1 MLELTAIG
9 LFTAFFAG
17 IASFLSPCVLP
28 LVPGYL
34 SYIAG
39 GTVAPDASLPEA
51 RAARWRTLGL
61 SACFVLGFSAVFLIL
76 GASVTAIGRLF
87 LSYRYEL
94 NIVAGIIIVIAG
106 LLIMGVVRAPLWMQR
121 YCRFEP
127 SGGGGKPWSATV
139 LGMAFG
145 FGWTPCIG
153 PVLGGILVLGAAS
166 QSVGQGTMLLGVY
179 ALGLG
184 MPFLLSAYFMAPFMR
199 RLSGLRRTG
208 RYLQI
213 TTGAILVVMGIA
225 VASGQLVRFAI
236 WLLQTFPA
244 LGNIG

>member
-1 MLELTAIG
+1 MLELTVIG
-9 LFTAFFAG
+9 LLTAFFAG

-39 GTVAPDASLPEA
+39 DSVQSSASHIEA
-51 RAARWRTLGL
+51 RVARWRALGL
-61 SACFVLGFSAVFLIL
+61 SACFVAGFSMVFLIL
-76 GASVTAIGRLF
+76 GASITVIGRLF

-94 NIVAGIIIVIAG
+94 NIAAGGVIVVAGLMV
-106 LLIMGVVRAPLWMQR
+106 MGVIRAPLWMQR
-121 YCRFEP
+121 YYRFEP
-127 SGGGGKPWSATV
+127 RSGGGKPWSATV

-153 PVLGGILVLGAAS
+153 PVLGGILILGATS
-166 QSVGQGTMLLGVY
+166 ESLGQGILLLGVY

-184 MPFLLSAYFMAPFMR
+184 VPFLLSAYFMTPFMR
-199 RLSGLRRTG
+199 RIGSLRRAG

-213 TTGAILVVMGIA
+213 ITGAILVLMGIA

-236 WLLQTFPA
+236 WLLRTFPA
-244 LGNIG
+244 LGAIG

>member
-9 LFTAFFAG
+9 FLTAFVAG

-39 GTVAPDASLPEA
+39 SPAQAALPSAETHS
-51 RAARWRTLGL
+51 ARWRTLGL
-61 SACFVLGFSAVFLIL
+61 SACFVVGFSLVFLIL
-76 GASVTAIGRLF
+76 GASITAIGRLF

-94 NIVAGIIIVIAG
+94 NIAAGIFIIFAG
-106 LLIMGVVRAPLWMQR
+106 LMIMGVMRAPQWTQR
-121 YCRFEP
+121 YYRFEP
-127 SGGGGKPWSATV
+127 TAGGGNPGSAAL

-153 PVLGGILVLGAAS
+153 PVLGGILALSATS
-166 QSVGQGTMLLGVY
+166 DSVIQGMTLLGIY

-184 MPFLLSAYFMAPFMR
+184 VPFLLSAYFVAPFMR
-199 RLSGLRRTG
+199 RLRALRRTG

-213 TTGAILVVMGIA
+213 ATGAVLVLMGIA
-225 VASGQLVRFAI
+225 VASGQLMRFAI
-236 WLLQTFPA
+236 WLLQMFPA
-244 LGNIG
+244 LGTLG

>member
-9 LFTAFFAG
+9 LLTAFVAG

-39 GTVAPDASLPEA
+39 GSMAPAASPTDA
-51 RAARWRTLGL
+51 RVARWRTLGL
-61 SACFVLGFSAVFLIL
+61 SACFVLGFSLVFLVL
-76 GASVTAIGRLF
+76 GASITAIGRLF

-94 NIVAGIIIVIAG
+94 NIVAGVIIVVAG
-106 LLIMGVVRAPLWMQR
+106 LLIMGVVRAPLWTQR
-121 YCRFEP
+121 YYRLEP
-127 SGGGGKPWSATV
+127 GTGGGKPWSATV

-153 PVLGGILVLGAAS
+153 PVLGGILVLGATS
-166 QSVGQGTMLLGVY
+166 QSVGQGMLLLGIY

-184 MPFLLSAYFMAPFMR
+184 VPFLLSAYFIAPFMR
-199 RLSGLRRTG
+199 RLGGLRRTG
-208 RYLQI
+208 RYLQMV
-213 TTGAILVVMGIA
+213 TGAILVLMGIA

-236 WLLQTFPA
+236 WLLKTFPA
-244 LGNIG
+244 LGSIG

>member
-1 MLELTAIG
+1 VLDLTIMG
-9 LFTAFFAG
+9 LFTAFLAG

-39 GTVAPDASLPEA
+39 GSIGQGAQDAGTHT
-51 RAARWRTLGL
+51 ARWRALGL
-61 SACFVLGFSAVFLIL
+61 SACFVVGFSVVFLIL
-76 GASVTAIGRLF
+76 GASITTIGRLF

-94 NIVAGIIIVIAG
+94 NILAGAIIIAAG
-106 LLIMGVVRAPLWMQR
+106 LVVMGLIQVPLWMHR
-121 YCRFEP
+121 YYQFEP
-127 SGGGGKPWSATV
+127 RKDGGRPWSATV

-153 PVLGGILVLGAAS
+153 PVLAGILVLGAAS
-166 QSVGQGTMLLGVY
+166 DSVREGTLLLGVY

-184 MPFLLSAYFMAPFMR
+184 VPFLLSAYFTAPFIR
-199 RLSGLRRTG
+199 RLGSLRRAG
-208 RYLQI
+208 RYMRL
-213 TTGAILVVMGIA
+213 TSGAILVLMGVA

-236 WLLQTFPA
+236 WLLRTFPA
-244 LGNIG
+244 LGAIG